1 MRYLLFLFF
10 GVTTLMS
17 YSQEFVVEK
26 VLLTET
32 VENKYVSEIPKLKD
46 LSSDSNQVAEVVNSS
61 ILDRFMITGFVQSE
75 LEEFNWFEVRFS
87 SEIKENILYISFT
100 GEYYGAYLNSISE
113 EMFFDLNTGAP
124 LKLTFIPFEA
134 LFTLSG
140 YSDFLNK
147 YWIEGVKIEFE
158 KAIKCAGMEPY
169 CDLYDISRFTVDSN
183 MLSISLTDDCYPHV
197 VEGCSPV
204 YEIAVELDSIKPYLN
219 NLGKYI
225 LIESTYMKLSP
236 IEKFLKNQYLLKN
249 LDSFN

>member
-32 VENKYVSEIPKLKD
+32 IEHKNVSEIPKLRD
-46 LSSDSNQVAEVVNSS
+46 LSSDNNQVAEMVNSF
-61 ILDRFMITGFVQSE
+61 ILDRFMITGFVQSD
-75 LEEFNWFEVRFS
+75 LEGFTWYEVRFS

-100 GEYYGAYLNSISE
+100 GEYFGAYLNPISE
-113 EMFFDLNTGAP
+113 ELFFDLNTGAP
-124 LKLTFIPFEA
+124 LKFTPIPFQA
-134 LFTLSG
+134 LFTSSG
-140 YSDFLNK
+140 YSEFINK
-147 YWIEGVKIEFE
+147 YWLEGVKIEFE
-158 KAIKCAGMEPY
+158 KAIECAGMEPY
-169 CDLYDISRFTVDSN
+169 CTYYDITGFAVDSN

-204 YEIAVELDSIKPYLN
+204 YEIAVELDTIKPYLN

-225 LIESTYMKLSP
+225 LIESTYLKLSP

-249 LDSFN
+249 PDSFK